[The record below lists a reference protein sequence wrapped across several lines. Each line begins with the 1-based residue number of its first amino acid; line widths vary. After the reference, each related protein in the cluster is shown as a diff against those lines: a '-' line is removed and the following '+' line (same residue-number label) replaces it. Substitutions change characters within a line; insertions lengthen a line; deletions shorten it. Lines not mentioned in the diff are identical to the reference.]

1 MIRAGIATDT
11 PQPLEI
17 FRLLWFFWRGVGVE
31 SPALSLGR
39 RGTPYNKENGEW
51 QKENGEW

>member
-1 MIRAGIATDT
+1 MIRAGIAADT
-11 PQPLEI
+11 PQRFEI

-51 QKENGEW
+51 QKEKGEW